1 MNSQSEE
8 IYENIPL
15 DEQDA
20 LWDIKQELAEVE
32 EKATNLARTLKN
44 SKSYSTKVYVSGDSV
59 EVYFHITP
67 IQLRD
72 LSSSDTGKYRRSYSK
87 NDNKTP
93 EERLKSRAKSNI
105 RARNTVKRLIKANFS
120 NGDKFITLTF
130 EKNITDVKEANK
142 ALKNFKKKLRRLC
155 KNEEL
160 KFIDVIEFQ
169 ERGAIHYHMIVNL
182 DITQGVLEEKWGLG
196 KAEVK
201 DIYDISKITGYM
213 VKYMNKA
220 SADERLLGEK
230 IYHCSKGL
238 EKPLELVG
246 DEAMEFLRGK
256 FKNGADPTFRSHYKN
271 KFTGTP
277 IFYSVCSVN
286 VE

>member
-1 MNSQSEE
+1 
-8 IYENIPL
+8 
-15 DEQDA
+15 
-20 LWDIKQELAEVE
+20 
-32 EKATNLARTLKN
+32 
-44 SKSYSTKVYVSGDSV
+44 
-59 EVYFHITP
+59 
-67 IQLRD
+67 
-72 LSSSDTGKYRRSYSK
+72 
-87 NDNKTP
+87 
-93 EERLKSRAKSNI
+93 
-105 RARNTVKRLIKANFS
+105 
-120 NGDKFITLTF
+120 
-130 EKNITDVKEANK
+130 
-142 ALKNFKKKLRRLC
+142 
-155 KNEEL
+155 
-160 KFIDVIEFQ
+160 DVIEFQ